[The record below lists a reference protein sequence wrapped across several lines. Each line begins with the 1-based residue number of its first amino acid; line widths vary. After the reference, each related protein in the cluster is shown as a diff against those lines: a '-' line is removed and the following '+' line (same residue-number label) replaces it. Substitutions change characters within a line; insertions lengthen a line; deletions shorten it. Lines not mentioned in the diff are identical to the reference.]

1 MGVMGWGYK
10 VYIVGALAYKFIK
23 DFAQPRGRYGNA
35 VIFGGG
41 DFAVLTKNTAEAA
54 TAEKDRAAPLC
65 AAYYGF
71 FPKMQRGAGNTKD
84 VAFFTK
90 SDPFCAVGIA
100 AARTDLT
107 VTHFALL

>member
-1 MGVMGWGYK
+1 MCWGYK

-41 DFAVLTKNTAEAA
+41 DFTVLAEYTPQIT

-71 FPKMQRGAGNTKD
+71 FPKMQRGAGNTKN

-90 SDPFCAVGIA
+90 SDPLCTVGIA
-100 AARTDLT
+100 AARTYLT
-107 VTHFALL
+107 VTHSALL